1 MKPIKA
7 HKLKVGDRVG
17 IISPSEPVT
26 YKNEF
31 FAGVR
36 ELEKLGLKVELGKNV
51 FKTYGGYMAGTIK
64 ERLRDFNSMIKNP
77 KIKAIFASTGGF
89 CVNQMLP
96 LIDYS
101 LVKKNP
107 KIILGYSD
115 ITALTNAIYAKTGLI
130 TFHGPHVEFTVAD
143 WDSFTKKSFVRAVFQ
158 TKPIGRVAELSSW
171 NVLKR
176 GKASGLLIGGNL
188 TVLRT
193 LIGTSYNP
201 NWKGAILFW
210 EDCDLTYEDL
220 DHFLTHLKLAG
231 ILDKISGMIIGK
243 NKNFIEIEE
252 EPELKKKDLLSP
264 KNIIL
269 ERTQEYHFPIISE
282 VQFGHFGQQV
292 TIPIGVKATI
302 NTSKR
307 LFSIDENGVI

>member
-1 MKPIKA
+1 MKSIKA
-7 HKLKVGDRVG
+7 HKLKAGDNVGV
-17 IISPSEPVT
+17 ISPSEPIV

-31 FAGVR
+31 LAGVK
-36 ELEKLGLKVELGKNV
+36 ELEKLGLKVVLGKNV
-51 FKTYGGYMAGTIK
+51 FKSYGGYMAGTAK
-64 ERLRDFNSMIKNP
+64 ERLHDFHLMIKNP

-115 ITALTNAIYAKTGLI
+115 ITALTNAIYAKTGLV
-130 TFHGPHVEFTVAD
+130 TFHGPHVESTIAE
-143 WDSFTKKSFVRAVFQ
+143 WDSFTKKSFIKAVFQ
-158 TKPIGRVAELSSW
+158 TKPIGQVPGISSW
-171 NVLKR
+171 KVLKR
-176 GKASGLLIGGNL
+176 GKASGILIGGNL

-193 LIGTSYNP
+193 LIGTIYSP
-201 NWKGAILFW
+201 NWNGAILFW

-220 DHFLTHLKLAG
+220 DHFLTHLKMAG
-231 ILDKISGMIIGK
+231 ILNKISGMIIGK

-252 EPELKKKDLLSP
+252 EPELKKRDLLSP

-269 ERTQEYHFPIISE
+269 ERTQEYRFPIISE
-282 VQFGHFGQQV
+282 VQFGHVGEQI

-302 NTSKR
+302 DTSKK
-307 LFSIDENGVI
+307 LFSIDESGVI